1 MDYIAGVVLGPPAA
15 PSSLQM
21 VSRSLNFRCLLVE
34 RDELID
40 LGRCFRE
47 VYYKIETREESGSK
61 WFKPAKVGGN
71 QQEIGSKPQNLGLK
85 PTKKWVETM
94 SHDWILV

>member
-61 WFKPAKVGGN
+61 WFKPAKVGGKSTRN
-71 QQEIGSKPQNLGLK
+71 RFKATKLG
-85 PTKKWVETM
+85 VETHQKM
-94 SHDWILV
+94 G